1 MGSSSGKSTKPIEEE
16 LKYRIQRRS
25 LKDIKLILQQGAPV
39 NHVYRSQGVGDETG
53 YIITGTAVTLINVR
67 DENSTVTQPLSPSLQ
82 NRLESAP
89 PLSLDTVHKG
99 TDRNF
104 SIAGSRGRLII
115 VICSIQLPK

>member
-1 MGSSSGKSTKPIEEE
+1 MGSNSGKSTKPIEEE

-67 DENSTVTQPLSPSLQ
+67 DENSTVTQPPSTVTKSPREYATSLTGYCTQ
-82 NRLESAP
+82 GAQ
-89 PLSLDTVHKG
+89 TG
-99 TDRNF
+99 
-104 SIAGSRGRLII
+104 
-115 VICSIQLPK
+115 ICQ